1 MRICRLQDGLSAGI
15 PNLLTTAIADHT
27 MGISQKWIIHKAF
40 NWINTLILLVVLI
53 GQTLLIPIHKGYC
66 SMIRLDWFEA
76 SPGAAKALGGL
87 HHFVTTGTN
96 LPPQLIHLVFL
107 RASQINGCSHCIDIH
122 SRDLI
127 KGGMSV
133 EKLVLVPVWHEAA
146 HLFSD
151 QERSALAWTEEVTL
165 VSETHVSDEAYAAAS
180 SAFTPKDLVDLTA
193 AIAAMNA
200 FNRMGVS
207 FRLSPAAKA

>member
-1 MRICRLQDGLSAGI
+1 M
-15 PNLLTTAIADHT
+15 T
-27 MGISQKWIIHKAF
+27 
-40 NWINTLILLVVLI
+40 
-53 GQTLLIPIHKGYC
+53 
-66 SMIRLDWFEA
+66 RLDWFEA
-76 SPGAAKALGGL
+76 SPAAAKALGGL

-107 RASQINGCSHCIDIH
+107 RTSQINGCAHCIDIH

-133 EKLVLVPVWHEAA
+133 DKLVLVPVWHEAA
-146 HLFSD
+146 HLFSE
-151 QERSALAWTEEVTL
+151 QERSALAWTEEVTM
-165 VSETHVSDEAYAAAS
+165 VSETHASDEAYAAAS
-180 SAFTPKDLVDLTA
+180 SAFNPKDLVDLTA